1 MLNDLQRGLDTPWKA
16 FNEARRLALVP
27 VARTYF
33 WSHGVGSEP
42 RWRIY
47 GLPLIQR
54 HRGSSI
60 TLGSDLVLRSWA
72 SSNPLGTQRC
82 VLATWTRSA
91 RLEIESGVKATG
103 VVICAADRISIGADV
118 RIGSGVMIIDTD
130 FHPLQ
135 EAERA
140 ADPRAGRSGPITI
153 ERGVFVGARAI
164 ILKGSHIG
172 EGAVIGAGSV
182 VSGVVEPGTL
192 VAGNPARVV
201 RSL

>member
-1 MLNDLQRGLDTPWKA
+1 MANHLQRGLDTPWKA
-16 FNEARRLALVP
+16 FNEVRRLALAP
-27 VARTYF
+27 LARAYF
-33 WSHGVGSEP
+33 WSHGVAWEP
-42 RWRIY
+42 GWHIY

-60 TLGSDLVLRSWA
+60 SLGNDFVLRSWV

-118 RIGSGVMIIDTD
+118 RLGSGVMIIDSD

-140 ADPRAGRSGPITI
+140 ADPRAGNAAPITI
-153 ERGVFVGARAI
+153 ERGVFVGTRAI

-172 EGAVIGAGSV
+172 AGAVIGAGSV
-182 VSGVVEPGTL
+182 VSGDVEPGTL